1 MVVSW
6 WLIHDFHIY
15 HIAFFIFFF
24 VPAISLDFVHM
35 VGQQGLKGFVL
46 IKLKNVMRACSSR
59 PLVSL

>member
-1 MVVSW
+1 
-6 WLIHDFHIY
+6 
-15 HIAFFIFFF
+15 
-24 VPAISLDFVHM
+24 LDFVHM